1 MRKVGETIS
10 NCFNILGVA
19 ISVQDISNFINM
31 LLLIVSLVNMSLI
44 LFFNIK
50 DKIDKA
56 KEDGVVTK
64 EEIDDIVD
72 TATEGV
78 NEIKDKIDEYKEDK

>member
-19 ISVQDISNFINM
+19 VSVQDITNFLNL
-31 LLLIVSLVNMSLI
+31 LLLIISLVNMSLI
-44 LFFNIK
+44 LFFNLK

-56 KEDGVVTK
+56 KADGKVTK
-64 EEIDDIVD
+64 EEIEDIKD
-72 TATEGV
+72 TAVEGV